1 MVLALQN
8 STRDASGVRLMSL
21 DEQVLVISFF
31 AAALRLL
38 SWSRVEAIVRVDV
51 EPDRKD
57 VLRLDDS
64 SGDSEPSVAQTE
76 LSTGRY
82 CSASQL
88 DMACGRR

>member
-1 MVLALQN
+1 
-8 STRDASGVRLMSL
+8 MSL

-38 SWSRVEAIVRVDV
+38 GWSRVEAVVRDV

-64 SGDSEPSVAQTE
+64 SCDSEPSMAQTE
-76 LSTGRY
+76 LSTGR
-82 CSASQL
+82 
-88 DMACGRR
+88 